1 MSGTTSR
8 ASLATPGAPLLPRVV
23 AQPRPEALV
32 VEELLEPLLA
42 AALAID
48 ELRLVELR
56 VEVVLGL
63 LPAHPERVLE
73 AELRRAQDG
82 RVLAREV
89 QSQLTHLIVQPLA
102 RHGEVD
108 EPHRR
113 RPRPVER
120 PPGHDVEERIARADR
135 LGQ

>member
-73 AELRRAQDG
+73 PELGRAHDG
-82 RVLAREV
+82 RVLAGELERQRAPLV
-89 QSQLTHLIVQPLA
+89 VQPLA
-102 RHGEVD
+102 RHREVH
-108 EPHRR
+108 EPHLGRA
-113 RPRPVER
+113 PAVER
-120 PPGHDVEERIARADR
+120 APGHDVEERVARS
-135 LGQ
+135 

>member
-32 VEELLEPLLA
+32 VEELLEPLRA

-73 AELRRAQDG
+73 PELGRPHDG
-82 RVLAREV
+82 RVLAGELER
-89 QSQLTHLIVQPLA
+89 QRAHLVVQP
-102 RHGEVD
+102 
-108 EPHRR
+108 
-113 RPRPVER
+113 
-120 PPGHDVEERIARADR
+120 
-135 LGQ
+135 